1 MTKNQKI
8 AVGCSAVGCLGL
20 IVLALV
26 GGGIA
31 YWQYK
36 KGDSGSLN
44 ENRRY
49 SSNSNSNSDGDSN
62 ANSSTGPTNR
72 SSSSSTEST
81 VSDDDKHKLFQA
93 AGMTK
98 DQELILRVMK
108 KIGLFKAD
116 GTPAEDYPQ
125 FIKDQIGWAVNNT
138 DFINSVN
145 TPDKAKAY
153 VDQHLGD

>member
-1 MTKNQKI
+1 
-8 AVGCSAVGCLGL
+8 
-20 IVLALV
+20 
-26 GGGIA
+26 
-31 YWQYK
+31 
-36 KGDSGSLN
+36 
-44 ENRRY
+44 
-49 SSNSNSNSDGDSN
+49 
-62 ANSSTGPTNR
+62 
-72 SSSSSTEST
+72 
-81 VSDDDKHKLFQA
+81 
-93 AGMTK
+93 MTK

-125 FIKDQIGWAVNNT
+125 FIKDHIGWAVNNT